1 MVARKSEIAQI
12 VDRAYQ
18 ETKGEGASKLKVHY
32 YSGLSRNAIQKKLNV
47 MKKPQKLRPLFQNKA
62 PLRPIKACRVQERH
76 QVDLVSMAS
85 MPATI
90 DGDTYKYIM
99 SVIDIFSRFVL
110 LRPLQTK
117 ESSEVAEN
125 LLDIYNEHGP
135 PQILQSDQGTEF
147 KGVVKVICEAL
158 NVRIIKSAAYSP
170 QTQGKDERSHRT

>member
-18 ETKGEGASKLKVHY
+18 ETKGEGARKLKVHTSHY

-47 MKKPQKLRPLFQNKA
+47 MKKPQKLRPLFANKA

-90 DGDTYKYIM
+90 DGDTTSI
-99 SVIDIFSRFVL
+99 
-110 LRPLQTK
+110 
-117 ESSEVAEN
+117 
-125 LLDIYNEHGP
+125 
-135 PQILQSDQGTEF
+135 
-147 KGVVKVICEAL
+147 
-158 NVRIIKSAAYSP
+158 
-170 QTQGKDERSHRT
+170 